1 MQRRKFIKRLVRL
14 GGVVAGLPLTGCG
27 TILHSERI
35 HQHHS
40 RDIDWKIAALDGLG
54 LALFFVPGVIAF
66 AVDFYSGAIYL
77 PPEGHAAYPVSG
89 AAPSAGESV
98 PSVASELP
106 RDMESDPPLS
116 AWQPIVVPR
125 SELGPKRIDALVSD
139 RLGARFSVLESQT
152 RVSRMSGIATFTEQC
167 HRHLRDANFGRTAK
181 AFFGLPA

>member
-1 MQRRKFIKRLVRL
+1 MQRRQFIKRLVCL
-14 GGVVAGLPLTGCG
+14 GGVMGGLPLTGCG

-77 PPEGHAAYPVSG
+77 PPEGHAAYPVG
-89 AAPSAGESV
+89 QAPNTGEAAAPVATAGSKGIK
-98 PSVASELP
+98 SGRQLI
-106 RDMESDPPLS
+106 
-116 AWQPIVVPR
+116 AWQPIAVPR
-125 SELGPKRIDALVSD
+125 SELGPARIDALVSE
-139 RLGARFSVLESQT
+139 RIGKRFSVLESPT
-152 RVSRMSGIATFTEQC
+152 RVSRLSGMATFAEQC
-167 HRHLRDANFGRTAK
+167 DRHLRDVEFGRSAR